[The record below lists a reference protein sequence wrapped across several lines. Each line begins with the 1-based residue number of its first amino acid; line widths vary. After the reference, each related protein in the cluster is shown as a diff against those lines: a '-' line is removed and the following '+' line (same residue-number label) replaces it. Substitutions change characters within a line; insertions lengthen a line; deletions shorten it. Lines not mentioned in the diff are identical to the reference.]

1 MRAFRIGPVL
11 LYTLVFHL
19 AVLARL
25 SFSPLL
31 VTIERD
37 LGVGHAAATSFFLL
51 MSAGYAVAVLASG
64 FLASAINHRG
74 TILVSIFGVAVS
86 MLLLS
91 RTTSLLHFR
100 IGGFALGL
108 AAGLYTASGM
118 ASIMNLVEP
127 RNVGKAISVHEA
139 APNLAAIIA
148 PAIVVAL
155 LSFMPWRWILIV
167 FAAGC
172 AAAGTVFI
180 AFDRSSKVRGEAP
193 RFRTLRIYV
202 RNPEFWALAGLF
214 AFSAAAALGVYSVLP
229 TYLVAERGYSD
240 RLAAALIG
248 VARVLGLGVVFGAGW
263 IADHLGP
270 RKLLLFTVMATAALT
285 IALGVLPDSLLAVA
299 VVLQPLVAVA
309 FFPAA
314 LTQISRLGPPRS
326 RNVALS
332 LNIAIAVT
340 VGGGLFPWLAGA
352 LGEAGRFF
360 LSFAVLGGAMGVISP
375 LLVRRIAADTDPQ

>member
-1 MRAFRIGPVL
+1 MRTLRIGPVL

-74 TILVSIFGVAVS
+74 TILVSIFGVALS
-86 MLLLS
+86 LLLLS
-91 RTTSLLHFR
+91 RTASLLHFR
-100 IGGFALGL
+100 LGGFTLGL

-127 RNVGKAISVHEA
+127 RNVGKAISIHEV
-139 APNLAAIIA
+139 APNLASIIA

-155 LSFMPWRWILIV
+155 LSVMPWRLILVV

-172 AAAGTVFI
+172 AAAGLVF
-180 AFDRSSKVRGEAP
+180 FGLDRSSKVRGEAP

-214 AFSAAAALGVYSVLP
+214 AFSASAALGVYSVLP
-229 TYLVAERGYSD
+229 TYLVAERGYTD
-240 RLAAALIG
+240 GLAAALIG
-248 VARVLGLGVVFGAGW
+248 ISRIIGFGVIFGSGW
-263 IADHLGP
+263 LADHLGP
-270 RKLLLFTVMATAALT
+270 RRLLVVTVAATSVWT

-299 VVLQPLVAVA
+299 VVLQPLIAVA

-314 LTQISRLGPPRS
+314 LTQISRIGPPRS

-340 VGGGLFPWLAGA
+340 VGGGLFPWLAGI
-352 LGEAGRFF
+352 LGEAGGFS
-360 LSFAVLGGAMGVISP
+360 LSFAILGVAMGVISP
-375 LLVRRIAADTDPQ
+375 LLVGGIASESEA